1 MDIVYEF
8 FIFLLC
14 LTMYSDEA
22 NNYFGDDENPSIT
35 VVEESLTMK
44 AGEKY
49 MVSFCIFFLFLF
61 QQVWFI

>member
-1 MDIVYEF
+1 M
-8 FIFLLC
+8 
-14 LTMYSDEA
+14 MYSDEG